1 MQTTTAPP
9 RRTRRGTRTLAVG
22 VAAATA
28 LLALPVLGAAPAAA
42 ALPSCTTTDRG
53 AIPAAGRDNHQ
64 CVLGS
69 GNQGVAVK
77 ALQKSLRDCN
87 KQSISVDGSYG
98 AKTRQAVINVQR
110 KAGLAQDGV
119 YGPKTARAMLWS
131 SGQSCR
137 TYLSM
142 L

>member
-1 MQTTTAPP
+1 MKTTTAQ
-9 RRTRRGTRTLAVG
+9 RRGVRRGTRVLALG
-22 VAAATA
+22 VTAAIA

-42 ALPSCTTTDRG
+42 ALPSCTATDRG

-87 KQSISVDGSYG
+87 KQSIGVDGSYG
-98 AKTRQAVINVQR
+98 PKTRQAVINVQR